1 LSNSSQ
7 NIIETEEFVGQ
18 IVMPVIH
25 FNNSESIK
33 NSIELVEKYKVG
45 GFIIFNGEL
54 EQVRRHIDRLQASSD
69 RLLLF
74 GCDAERGLGQIVK
87 GGTIFPFL
95 MAQGAA
101 GSYELIG
108 KQAEITAE
116 EMKYCGVNLVFAPVL
131 DVNTNPHNPIVNIRS
146 FSDNPETV
154 AELAEIFIRKIRE
167 SRVLSCGK
175 HFPGHGST
183 DIDSHVTL
191 PEVNRS
197 LKELEEIELIPFM
210 KAIESGVDLIMVG
223 HIATP
228 AIENS
233 RNLAITSR
241 VLIQNILRRKMG
253 FKKVVIS
260 DSFRMGP
267 LKDFGSELEAAVKS
281 LQAGCNIILDPEKPR
296 ELIEGI
302 RSEIKNNESLMYEVQ
317 RSFQSVL
324 EIKKSLDYE
333 DDDRAKKPDQQV
345 KDKLVREI
353 SNRSVCVIKGGKISS
368 EKVDVNLLDATGR
381 GVDVITPF
389 TDCLERNGIAVNS
402 VNCIFEP
409 GFSVVYSSSY
419 NVINLIVTSVAG
431 WKNYFQISSDFKIFL
446 NKMSNAGSRNIVVSF
461 GSPYVIKHLD
471 KFDTIVCSFSSIP
484 ECQVAVAES
493 LLGKLNAE
501 GKLPVRI

>member
-7 NIIETEEFVGQ
+7 KIIGVEELAGQ

-87 GGTIFPFL
+87 GGTIFPFI

-101 GSYELIG
+101 GRYELIG

-183 DIDSHVTL
+183 DVDSHVTL

-241 VLIQNILRRKMG
+241 V
-253 FKKVVIS
+253 
-260 DSFRMGP
+260 
-267 LKDFGSELEAAVKS
+267 
-281 LQAGCNIILDPEKPR
+281 
-296 ELIEGI
+296 
-302 RSEIKNNESLMYEVQ
+302 
-317 RSFQSVL
+317 
-324 EIKKSLDYE
+324 
-333 DDDRAKKPDQQV
+333 
-345 KDKLVREI
+345 
-353 SNRSVCVIKGGKISS
+353 
-368 EKVDVNLLDATGR
+368 
-381 GVDVITPF
+381 
-389 TDCLERNGIAVNS
+389 
-402 VNCIFEP
+402 
-409 GFSVVYSSSY
+409 
-419 NVINLIVTSVAG
+419 
-431 WKNYFQISSDFKIFL
+431 
-446 NKMSNAGSRNIVVSF
+446 
-461 GSPYVIKHLD
+461 
-471 KFDTIVCSFSSIP
+471 
-484 ECQVAVAES
+484 
-493 LLGKLNAE
+493 
-501 GKLPVRI
+501 

>member
-1 LSNSSQ
+1 
-7 NIIETEEFVGQ
+7 
-18 IVMPVIH
+18 M
-25 FNNSESIK
+25 
-33 NSIELVEKYKVG
+33 
-45 GFIIFNGEL
+45 
-54 EQVRRHIDRLQASSD
+54 
-69 RLLLF
+69 
-74 GCDAERGLGQIVK
+74 GL
-87 GGTIFPFL
+87 
-95 MAQGAA
+95 
-101 GSYELIG
+101 
-108 KQAEITAE
+108 
-116 EMKYCGVNLVFAPVL
+116 
-131 DVNTNPHNPIVNIRS
+131 
-146 FSDNPETV
+146 
-154 AELAEIFIRKIRE
+154 
-167 SRVLSCGK
+167 
-175 HFPGHGST
+175 
-183 DIDSHVTL
+183 
-191 PEVNRS
+191 
-197 LKELEEIELIPFM
+197 
-210 KAIESGVDLIMVG
+210 
-223 HIATP
+223 
-228 AIENS
+228 
-233 RNLAITSR
+233 
-241 VLIQNILRRKMG
+241 
-253 FKKVVIS
+253 KKVVIS

-471 KFDTIVCSFSSIP
+471 KFDIIVCSF
-484 ECQVAVAES
+484 
-493 LLGKLNAE
+493 
-501 GKLPVRI
+501 